1 MSQRGSDAIACCL
14 ACQHLSLGYNASMK
28 RLAAARKE
36 KGLTQ
41 QALADAVGVTQVA
54 VANWEHGRRSPSI
67 ANLRKV
73 ADALGI
79 PVAKL
84 LD

>member
-1 MSQRGSDAIACCL
+1 MP
-14 ACQHLSLGYNASMK
+14 MK
-28 RLAAARKE
+28 RLAEARKE

-73 ADALGI
+73 ADALGV
-79 PVAKL
+79 PVASL